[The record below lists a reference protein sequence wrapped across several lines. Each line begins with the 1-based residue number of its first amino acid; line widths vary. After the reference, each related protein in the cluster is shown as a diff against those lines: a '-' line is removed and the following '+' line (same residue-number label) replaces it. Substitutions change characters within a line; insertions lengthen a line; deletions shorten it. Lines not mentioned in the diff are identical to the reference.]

1 MHDGI
6 HNRQARHAAPEST
19 QRAAGELRPIAIA
32 RSYADLRRA
41 IADWC
46 GQIGMT
52 REEMDE
58 EAGLTSGHA
67 GKILADKASRRLG
80 IVTLGRVI
88 AAAGLVMVLAID
100 PDAPPRPA
108 KRGSN
113 ANGSNEK
120 HWRRLRG
127 TSWGRRMAAMRAVK
141 LSPIQRSE
149 SARKAAQARWQRR
162 GARRARG
169 QRRRSAPAGIAAE

>member
-1 MHDGI
+1 M
-6 HNRQARHAAPEST
+6 
-19 QRAAGELRPIAIA
+19 RPIAVA

-67 GKILADKASRRLG
+67 GKILSDKASRRLG
-80 IVTLGRVI
+80 VVTLGRVI
-88 AAAGLVMVLAID
+88 AAAGLVLIVAVD

-108 KRGSN
+108 KPDRK
-113 ANGSNEK
+113 ANGSQVK
-120 HWRRLRG
+120 HWRHQRG
-127 TSWGRRMAAMRAVK
+127 PGWGRRMAAWRALK
-141 LSPIQRSE
+141 LTPEQRSE
-149 SARKAAQARWQRR
+149 SARKAALARWQRR
-162 GARRARG
+162 GARRARP
-169 QRRRSAPAGIAAE
+169 QRRAAKVKSPAPATE